1 MATIVNNPGNG
12 NSGNSMG
19 LILGV
24 ILILVFVFLFI
35 VYVVPLVRQSM
46 GPTQVNVPDKID
58 VNVQQGGGN

>member
-24 ILILVFVFLFI
+24 IAILVFVFLFI
-35 VYVVPLVRQSM
+35 VYVVPLVSQSM
-46 GPTQVNVPDKID
+46 GPAQVNVPDKID